1 MKDLTTLKV
10 RYQRDP
16 LPVQLGGLA
25 SNLAR
30 VAWCMRRPGSR
41 PQLAPLFRESKYF
54 AEWAAGS
61 ADPGVQAALA
71 EVQVELASWERQV
84 ARHGLSQ
91 KAAEQSEA
99 WAAELLALAGLT
111 ARDRNV

>member
-30 VAWCMRRPGSR
+30 MAWCMRRPDSR

-54 AEWAAGS
+54 AEWAAS
-61 ADPGVQAALA
+61 TADPGVQAALA
-71 EVQVELASWERQV
+71 AVQVELAVWERRV
-84 ARHGLSQ
+84 ARHGPSQ
-91 KAAEQSEA
+91 QEAEQLEA

-111 ARDRNV
+111 AKDGNA